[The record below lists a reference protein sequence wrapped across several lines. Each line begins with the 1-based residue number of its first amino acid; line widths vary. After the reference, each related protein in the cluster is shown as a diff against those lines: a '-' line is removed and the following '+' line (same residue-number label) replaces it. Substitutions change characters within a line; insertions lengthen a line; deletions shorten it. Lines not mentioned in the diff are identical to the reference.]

1 MKIVCAIKY
10 MNIMKKNKL
19 KDQKQKESVNIW
31 AKKGFKGSIIAGT
44 GFGKSRCGVLA
55 IGESLRKNANKN
67 WNALVLVPTI
77 QLKDQFREEFIKW
90 GYDDIVDDVI
100 FTCYQTAYK
109 MEDHHY
115 NIVVCDEIH
124 LGLSPEYRKFF
135 EQNTCNRLLC
145 MTATIPEDKEYE
157 EYLNSL
163 SPIVYMITLNQC
175 VKLGLVSPY
184 EIVCISIKL
193 TAQEQTTYDRAQ
205 KLFLYYKY
213 KLGQFDA
220 FDEANRIIKDKN
232 AHQEDKRNA
241 VMFYKAIK
249 DRKDVVDTA
258 SNKIT
263 VLQKIVLNNPD
274 KKILTFSGSNDFTN
288 KMCESIE
295 PLGVTYHSNMTKK
308 QRTLS
313 LEQFKGNI
321 NVLCS
326 TKALNQGF
334 DVEGAEIGIICG
346 LTSKSL
352 TMIQRIGR
360 LLRYE
365 ENKIGKIVIV
375 YVADSQED
383 KWLKNAV
390 RSFNNIKYINDIKK
404 L

>member
-1 MKIVCAIKY
+1 

-31 AKKGFKGSIIAGT
+31 AKKGFKGSIVAGT
-44 GFGKSRCGVLA
+44 GFGKSRCGILA
-55 IGESLRKNANKN
+55 IGETLRRNNLGRSNKP
-67 WNALVLVPTI
+67 AGLVLVPTI
-77 QLKDQFREEFIKW
+77 QLQNQFKEEFIKW
-90 GYDDIVDDVI
+90 GYEDVLDNVE
-100 FTCYQTAYK
+100 FMCYQSAYK
-109 MEDHHY
+109 LVGHHY
-115 NIVVCDEIH
+115 DVVVCDEIH

-135 EQNTCNRLLC
+135 ENNIYDRLLC
-145 MTATIPEDKEYE
+145 MTATVPEEKEYE

-163 SPIVYMITLNQC
+163 APVVYIITLNQC
-175 VKLGLVSPY
+175 VNLGLVSPY
-184 EIVCISIKL
+184 EIVCVSIKL
-193 TAQEQTTYDRAQ
+193 TVQEQITYDKAQ

-213 KLGQFDA
+213 ELSQFNA

-232 AHQEDKRNA
+232 AYPEDKRKA

-288 KMCESIE
+288 KMCESIK

-313 LEQFKGNI
+313 LEQFNENI

-334 DVEGAEIGIICG
+334 DVAGAEIGIICG

>member
-1 MKIVCAIKY
+1 MKY
-10 MNIMKKNKL
+10 KL
-19 KDQKQKESVNIW
+19 KDQKQKDAVNNW
-31 AKKGFKGSIIAGT
+31 ASKGFTGTIIAGT

-55 IGESLRKNANKN
+55 VGESLRQNPNKN

-109 MEDHHY
+109 CEDHHY

-135 EQNTCNRLLC
+135 EQNTWDRLLC
-145 MTATIPEDKEYE
+145 VTATVPEEE
-157 EYLNSL
+157 EYAAYLTSL
-163 SPIVYMITLNQC
+163 APVVYTITLNEC
-175 VKLGLVSPY
+175 VNFGLVSPY
-184 EIVCISIKL
+184 EIICMGIKL
-193 TAQEQTTYDRAQ
+193 TYKEQQTYDKAQ

-213 KLGQFDA
+213 KLGQFNA
-220 FDEANRIIKDKN
+220 FDEANRIIKDIN
-232 AHQEDKRNA
+232 ADGNDKRNA

-249 DRKDVVDTA
+249 DRKDVVDKA

-263 VLQKIVLNNPD
+263 VLQKIVLNNPN
-274 KKILTFSGSNDFTN
+274 KKILTFSGSNDFTD

-295 PLGVTYHSNMTKK
+295 PLAVRYHSKMTKK
-308 QRTLS
+308 QRNTS
-313 LEQFKGNI
+313 LESFKTTK

-346 LTSKSL
+346 LTSKAL

-360 LLRYE
+360 LLRYK

-383 KWLKNAV
+383 KWLKNAT